1 MDDKIIISK
10 RIKEA
15 IKNSHISQKKIAD
28 VLGIRDSNI
37 TNWKK
42 GENLPSIEVLRR
54 LCLILDEDANYI
66 LGLDINNESKIEIH
80 NSFNNN
86 SGNINFR

>member
-1 MDDKIIISK
+1 MDDKMIISK

-28 VLGIRDSNI
+28 VLGIRDTNI

-42 GENLPSIEVLRR
+42 GLNLPSVEVLRR

-66 LGLDINNESKIEIH
+66 LGLDVNNESKIEIH

>member
-1 MDDKIIISK
+1 MIISK

-15 IKNSHISQKKIAD
+15 IQNSHISQKKIAD
-28 VLGIRDSNI
+28 VLGIRDTNI

-42 GENLPSIEVLRR
+42 GLNLPSVEVLRR

-66 LGLDINNESKIEIH
+66 LGLDVNNESKIEIH

>member
-1 MDDKIIISK
+1 MIISK

-28 VLGIRDSNI
+28 VLGIRDTNI

-42 GENLPSIEVLRR
+42 GLNLPSVEVLRR

-86 SGNINFR
+86 SGSINFKG

>member
-1 MDDKIIISK
+1 MIISK

-28 VLGIRDSNI
+28 VLGIRDTNI

-42 GENLPSIEVLRR
+42 GLNLPSVEVLRR

-66 LGLDINNESKIEIH
+66 LGLDVNNESKIEIH